1 VNYFYLSICLFF
13 SFSIFGHFTSQAKP
27 IALSEPEVLLTGWNA
42 RCLTN
47 TDLNGDGLTDLI
59 YFNLDKSYIEILY
72 RTKEG
77 TSPKNVR
84 PIRQNRWEPIL
95 EDSKYKRE
103 RIFVTDSITD
113 LTTGDLNSDDIP
125 DIITA

>member
-1 VNYFYLSICLFF
+1 MNYFYLSICLFF

-77 TSPKNVR
+77 SLPKNVR
-84 PIRQNRWEPIL
+84 PICGES
-95 EDSKYKRE
+95 DSMIDDNATSE
-103 RIFVTDSITD
+103 SMPD
-113 LTTGDLNSDDIP
+113 TTWPYFAGRCFE
-125 DIITA
+125 TK